1 VDIRSLRYFI
11 SVYEQQSFSAAAKQC
26 FVAQPSISAA
36 VAHLEQELGQ
46 ELFQRHAR
54 GVLPTEEGKQ
64 LYPLATQ
71 LVGQTEAIKTLF
83 AKDKQ
88 KRHFKLGVTKGL
100 GVQRMSLLLKDFTN
114 NAEQLELTL
123 VPPDDTCEARIIT
136 REELKTTE
144 EYVPIWQ
151 EDYLLAMPMN
161 HPLRLKRHIQLK
173 DLDNLPIIQRA
184 PCSAWNL
191 LYDTSAVAGITL
203 DVRAKIQTID
213 YAIGLVKAGLG
224 CALVPAYQEI
234 LAHTDLVFK
243 PIKGL
248 AYSREIVLA
257 YKERSELVEL
267 LVGVVGNHQG

>member
-1 VDIRSLRYFI
+1 MDIRTLRYFI

-36 VAHLEQELGQ
+36 VSQLEQELGQ
-46 ELFQRHAR
+46 ALFRRHAR
-54 GVLPTEEGKQ
+54 GVFPTDEGKQ

-71 LVGQTEAIKTLF
+71 LVGQSEAIKSLF
-83 AKDKQ
+83 TQDKQ

-114 NAEQLELTL
+114 SAEQLELTL
-123 VPPDDTCEARIIT
+123 VPPDESCQARIIT
-136 REELKTTE
+136 REELKPTE
-144 EYVPIWQ
+144 EFVSIWQ
-151 EDYLLAMPMN
+151 EDYLLAMPLN
-161 HPLRLKRHIQLK
+161 HPLRFKRHIQLT
-173 DLDNLPIIQRA
+173 DLDSLPIIQRA

-203 DVRAKIQTID
+203 DIRAKIQTID

-234 LAHTDLVFK
+234 IAHKDLAFK
-243 PIKGL
+243 PIQGL
-248 AYSREIVLA
+248 AYSREIILA
-257 YKERSELVEL
+257 FKERSELVEL
-267 LVGVVGNHQG
+267 LVNVVQNHQN

>member
-1 VDIRSLRYFI
+1 MDIRTLRYFI

-36 VAHLEQELGQ
+36 VAQLEEELGQ

-54 GVLPTEEGKQ
+54 GVVPSEEGKQ

-71 LVGQTEAIKTLF
+71 LVGQTEAIKNLF
-83 AKDKQ
+83 TQDKQ

-100 GVQRMSLLLKDFTN
+100 GVHRMSLLLKDFTN
-114 NAEQLELTL
+114 SAEQLELTL
-123 VPPDDTCEARIIT
+123 VPPDESCAARIIT
-136 REELKTTE
+136 REELNPSE
-144 EYVPIWQ
+144 EFIPIWQ

-161 HPLRLKRHIQLK
+161 HPLRLKRQIQLS

-184 PCSAWNL
+184 PCNAWNL

-234 LAHTDLVFK
+234 LAHTDLAFK

-257 YKERSELVEL
+257 FKERSELVEL
-267 LVGVVGNHQG
+267 LIGVVSNQ